1 MCNLYSMTRSRE
13 AVLRLFLIADN
24 RAGEIKPQS
33 SIFPAYTAPIV
44 TKADDGE
51 RELVPMSWG
60 FVLLQFRPQY
70 SEARSYSCDEDRTN
84 LNRSQILRFFGI
96 PPPNSNHLSL

>member
-33 SIFPAYTAPIV
+33 SIFPAYTAPV
-44 TKADDGE
+44 VRKATDGE
-51 RELVPMSWG
+51 RELVPSRG
-60 FVLLQFRPQY
+60 D
-70 SEARSYSCDEDRTN
+70 SCCCSSDHNIRKPAATVAMRTE
-84 LNRSQILRFFGI
+84 QT
-96 PPPNSNHLSL
+96 